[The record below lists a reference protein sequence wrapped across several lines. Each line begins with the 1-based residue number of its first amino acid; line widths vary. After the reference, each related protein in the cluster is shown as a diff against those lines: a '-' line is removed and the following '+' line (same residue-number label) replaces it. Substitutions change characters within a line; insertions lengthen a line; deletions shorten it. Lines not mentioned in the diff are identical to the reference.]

1 MLVSLHIRKDVGTAK
16 RSGDPEDHQ
25 PTWIGVRLTLV
36 YSESCQRD
44 VPDIPRGE
52 LAASVPSAG
61 KFPNIADSE
70 QDLRPS
76 WPHAVLRV
84 C

>member
-1 MLVSLHIRKDVGTAK
+1 MSLHIRKDVALRK
-16 RSGDPEDHQ
+16 RGDPKGHRS
-25 PTWIGVRLTLV
+25 PWNGVWVALV

-44 VPDIPRGE
+44 VPDIPMGE
-52 LAASVPSAG
+52 SAATVPSAG
-61 KFPNIADSE
+61 EFPHIACSL